1 MLPRCVT
8 SRKAGYVDEPA
19 ARVAL
24 ADCIAGR
31 RTAGHNR
38 RMERDVYLC
47 ESCGLW
53 HLTKKPDDPL
63 DAEDLQPLVVALR
76 HRFR

>member
-1 MLPRCVT
+1 
-8 SRKAGYVDEPA
+8 
-19 ARVAL
+19 
-24 ADCIAGR
+24 
-31 RTAGHNR
+31 
-38 RMERDVYLC
+38 MERDVYLC